1 MNVTRGTEQRSKGR
15 NTRIMARRT
24 SYATNIGATLALLTA
39 CMWTDAAFAQR
50 TLVDSR
56 DQAEGWYLPVH
67 GEVTI
72 EGKAATDFKVLL
84 YKNNEA
90 LGEAPAPKKGR
101 FELELDIDQVYTLRI
116 LKDGYQEK
124 MLTIDTSLPKELT
137 KYPDYVCFVN
147 LQPVLAAGVD
157 PFYTDFPSAIV
168 RYDETQGGFYHS
180 EHYLSHIQTRLA
192 GIASATF

>member
-1 MNVTRGTEQRSKGR
+1 MASGMNNPNLKRAFLAILIAGV
-15 NTRIMARRT
+15 
-24 SYATNIGATLALLTA
+24 GAN
-39 CMWTDAAFAQR
+39 AAVAQR

-56 DQAEGWYLPVH
+56 DQADGWYLPVH

-72 EGKAATDFKVLL
+72 EGEAAKDFKVLL

-90 LGEAPAPKKGR
+90 MGEVPAPKKGR
-101 FELELDIDQVYTLRI
+101 FELELDIDQVYTVRI
-116 LKDGYQEK
+116 LKDGFQEK
-124 MLTIDTSLPKELT
+124 MLTIDTNLPKELT
-137 KYPDYVCFVN
+137 KYPDYMCFIN